1 MAHSSKKSIQ
11 EEAKT
16 ITWFEREI
24 LSHKSPHGIL
34 DEASIGIWSIIEQ
47 SGLLAGEWK
56 NHRNLMHDLDT
67 EKVSLAL
74 GTLLSAAVHTAH
86 AVGISLES
94 VMALQV
100 ERERV
105 ATNTRQQRGK
115 ESGQIPATTTARRRD
130 IRTIGVH
137 EVAPVTEQPIEPA
150 RRTGRPRKIP
160 IAIEPIAIRD
170 VPPPA
175 PIDAPAVPKKRGRPA
190 KQQEQ
195 RVPTSPSIP
204 TVVEQPEQSHP
215 SIPTATKQRK
225 QSVPALPIA
234 AKVTKEQDQSS
245 PALPIVAKATKQQ
258 YQSIP
263 VLPSVTKAT
272 KQQHQS
278 SPALPSVATVA
289 KPQEQSAIT
298 LPSAPKA
305 SKPQRKVS
313 APALFPPSLLAD
325 EHENNAQ
332 PQKPQQSLPE
342 QPKPQLLISEEPKG
356 KTQSR
361 KSRNA

>member
-1 MAHSSKKSIQ
+1 
-11 EEAKT
+11 
-16 ITWFEREI
+16 
-24 LSHKSPHGIL
+24 
-34 DEASIGIWSIIEQ
+34 
-47 SGLLAGEWK
+47 
-56 NHRNLMHDLDT
+56 
-67 EKVSLAL
+67 
-74 GTLLSAAVHTAH
+74 LLSAAVHTAH

-105 ATNTRQQRGK
+105 STNTRQQRGK
-115 ESGQIPATTTARRRD
+115 ESGQIPPTTTARRRD
-130 IRTIGVH
+130 IRTIGVR
-137 EVAPVTEQPIEPA
+137 EVVPVAEQPIEPE

-160 IAIEPIAIRD
+160 IAIEPIALRD

-175 PIDAPAVPKKRGRPA
+175 RLDAPAVPKKRGRPA

-195 RVPTSPSIP
+195 PVLTPPSIP
-204 TVVEQPEQSHP
+204 TVVVQPEQSHP
-215 SIPTATKQRK
+215 SIPTTTKQRK

-234 AKVTKEQDQSS
+234 AKVIKEQ
-245 PALPIVAKATKQQ
+245 V
-258 YQSIP
+258 QSIP
-263 VLPSVTKAT
+263 TLPSAAKVT

-278 SPALPSVATVA
+278 VPALPSAATVD
-289 KPQEQSAIT
+289 KQQEQSAIT
-298 LPSAPKA
+298 FPSAPKA

-332 PQKPQQSLPE
+332 PLTPE
-342 QPKPQLLISEEPKG
+342 QPKPQLLIPEEPKPQLLIPEEPKR
-356 KTQSR
+356 KTQAR